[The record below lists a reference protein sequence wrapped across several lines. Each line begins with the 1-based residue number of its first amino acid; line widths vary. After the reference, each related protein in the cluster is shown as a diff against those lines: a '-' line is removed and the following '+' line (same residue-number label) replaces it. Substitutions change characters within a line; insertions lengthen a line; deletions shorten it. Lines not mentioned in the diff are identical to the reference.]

1 MSSMAEQRRTTT
13 TRHDRHHDHD
23 RPAFLLAPF
32 SGRTWRETLHL
43 VLDLPVGVLMF
54 SLIVPLFFLGL
65 GTVMTFVGLPVLAGL
80 LGMARGF
87 AAMERARAGAL
98 LGEQVAGPPPLRA
111 DRTGFTARL
120 GALLKNGANW
130 RAVLYGVLMLP
141 MGILGFVLSVV
152 LWSVGISAALYPAY
166 HWVFPTYVGWPG
178 YKLWDD
184 ANHSY
189 YIHTVPEIAATCA
202 FGIVLVL
209 LTPQVV
215 RGLAAVR
222 RAMARG
228 LLH

>member
-13 TRHDRHHDHD
+13 TRNHPT

-32 SGRTWRETLHL
+32 SERTWRETLHL
-43 VLDLPVGVLMF
+43 VLDLPIGVFMF
-54 SLIVPLFFLGL
+54 SLIVTVFFFGV
-65 GTVMTFVGLPVLAGL
+65 GTVMTFIGLPVLAGL

-87 AAMERARAGAL
+87 AAMERARSSAL
-98 LGEQVAGPPPLRA
+98 LGQEVAAPAPVRR
-111 DRTGFTARL
+111 DRPGLMAWM
-120 GALLKNGANW
+120 GSLLKDGANW

-152 LWSVGISAALYPAY
+152 LWSVAISAALYPLY

-178 YKLWDD
+178 YKLWDYD
-184 ANHSY
+184 NHSY

-202 FGIVLVL
+202 VGIVLVL
-209 LTPQVV
+209 LTPQVL

-228 LLH
+228 LLR